1 MRIKEERL
9 DSTEILNRFLAGI
22 ERRAFRMARL
32 ATSDDDE
39 ALDLVQDVMLSFVSR
54 YAGKPEGEWAP
65 LFYRTLQNRI
75 VDWHRRTGVRNRFRA
90 WFGGGGE
97 GEEESDPLE
106 NLADNSSPDPLVSL
120 QRSDLGEAIES
131 AVRRLPL
138 RQRQAFLLR
147 AWEGLDTA
155 QTAFVM
161 GCSEGSVKTHYSRA
175 IHTLRDFLKEYAP

>member
-1 MRIKEERL
+1 M
-9 DSTEILNRFLAGI
+9 DSTEMLNLFLAGV

-39 ALDLVQDVMLSFVSR
+39 ALDLVQDAMLAFVSR
-54 YAGKPEGEWAP
+54 YSSKSEKEWAP
-65 LFYRTLQNRI
+65 LFHRTLQNRI
-75 VDWHRRTGVRNRFRA
+75 VDWHRRSTVRNRFRA
-90 WFGGGGE
+90 WFGGRDEDQDDG
-97 GEEESDPLE
+97 DPLE
-106 NLADNSSPDPLVSL
+106 NLADNFSPDPAASL
-120 QRSDLGEAIES
+120 LRRSLGEAIET

-155 QTAFVM
+155 QTAFAM

-175 IHTLRDFLKEYAP
+175 IHTLRDMLKEYAP